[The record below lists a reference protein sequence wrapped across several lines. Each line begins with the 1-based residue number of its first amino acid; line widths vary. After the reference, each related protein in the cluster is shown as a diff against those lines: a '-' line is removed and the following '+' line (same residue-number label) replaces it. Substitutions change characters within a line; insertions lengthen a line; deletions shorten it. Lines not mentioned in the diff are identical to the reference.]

1 MFISQH
7 DVARFRT
14 GQLSDTMTN
23 VQPLWMIES
32 WLPAANWPGH
42 ICGWTWAVECHQAS
56 LSVKCEQYYIYIWY
70 GYIYMCMYVY
80 IYIYYMESI
89 IGEWYDQLSAYNDT
103 ASTTN
108 HSTVR
113 CSLPCLVGQ
122 QISGSKCLCWTALE
136 FWHWATDPWSPLSN
150 VHQVQF
156 NRIPP
161 PLNIAGWIHRC
172 QTCGGSGSSSP
183 GRDTITCPVR
193 LDEEVLLEMDI
204 LWSSHDHPMII
215 LWSSYDHPMIILWSS
230 YDHPMIILWSSYDPF
245 AS

>member
-1 MFISQH
+1 M
-7 DVARFRT
+7 
-14 GQLSDTMTN
+14 
-23 VQPLWMIES
+23 
-32 WLPAANWPGH
+32 
-42 ICGWTWAVECHQAS
+42 
-56 LSVKCEQYYIYIWY
+56 
-70 GYIYMCMYVY
+70 Y

-230 YDHPMIILWSSYDPF
+230 YDHPMIILWSFYDHPMIPLRRNNPRQWAIVRGGYLPRMLSSHIGCPKF
-245 AS
+245 CWNVCKPSLRTQKNSWMSNGV

>member
-1 MFISQH
+1 MWNTLKHYFVLFLALGQANYTSMFISQH

-42 ICGWTWAVECHQAS
+42 ICGWTWAVECHQTS
-56 LSVKCEQYYIYIWY
+56 LSVKCAQYYIIL
-70 GYIYMCMYVY
+70 C
-80 IYIYYMESI
+80 IYIYWRVLLESDMI
-89 IGEWYDQLSAYNDT
+89 NYQHTMIQPVQQI
-103 ASTTN
+103 
-108 HSTVR
+108 TVR

-136 FWHWATDPWSPLSN
+136 FWHWAND
-150 VHQVQF
+150 
-156 NRIPP
+156 
-161 PLNIAGWIHRC
+161 IAGWIHRC

-193 LDEEVLLEMDI
+193 LDEEVWLEMD
-204 LWSSHDHPMII
+204 I

>member
-1 MFISQH
+1 
-7 DVARFRT
+7 
-14 GQLSDTMTN
+14 
-23 VQPLWMIES
+23 MI
-32 WLPAANWPGH
+32 W
-42 ICGWTWAVECHQAS
+42 I
-56 LSVKCEQYYIYIWY
+56 YIYIY
-70 GYIYMCMYVY
+70 VCVCMY

-215 LWSSYDHPMIILWSS
+215 LWSSYDHSMIILWSLCVV
-230 YDHPMIILWSSYDPF
+230 IIQDSGQ
-245 AS
+245 